1 MAMDITI
8 KSEEDAWKWLRKA
21 LDNDPELDQPLNIKF
36 DGWPRLDLHYI
47 GHDFDQ
53 SVPTRIMPSLLD
65 AQKEIHRLYC
75 QLRYGEQNLRKLKF
89 DDRQKLELNVKVD
102 KGSSKYDTNLSE
114 VLTEAAKA
122 AISNMESVHILY
134 SVLGVALTWGSTIA
148 WKSWLAHQER
158 KAEIKSRVQMS
169 ELEKDKLEI
178 MAKTQERAPEVKELS
193 AGIDKFRNNSLHQ
206 LKPSDVFNIPDSDI
220 SVDGNYAAEITTK
233 PKEQSTEMRI
243 DGEFVIQ
250 HVSSGETKGFKVK
263 VKRVVDGKM
272 VNITIPEALITP
284 DLKTVLKNNEWD
296 KRPLIMEINA
306 KVLRGEITAATLVSA
321 ANIPKKPE

>member
-1 MAMDITI
+1 MAMDIII
-8 KSEEDAWKWLRKA
+8 KSEKDAWEWLEKA
-21 LDNDPELDQPLNIKF
+21 LNDDPELDQPLNIKF
-36 DGWPRLDLHYI
+36 DGWPRLHLHYI

-75 QLRYGEQNLRKLKF
+75 QLRYGEQNLRKLKP
-89 DDRQKLELNVKVD
+89 DDRPKLELNVKVD

-122 AISNMESVHILY
+122 AVSNMDSIHILY
-134 SVLGVALTWGSTIA
+134 SVLGVALTWGSTVA
-148 WKSWLAHQER
+148 WKSWLAHQE
-158 KAEIKSRVQMS
+158 KVKEIESRVQMS
-169 ELEKDKLEI
+169 ELEKEKLQM
-178 MAKTQERAPEVKELS
+178 MAKTQERAPAVRELS
-193 AGIDKFRNNSLHQ
+193 EGIDNFRNNSLHQ
-206 LKPSDVFNIPDSDI
+206 LKTSDSFMIPESNISI
-220 SVDGNYAAEITTK
+220 DGDYAAEITTK

-263 VKRVVDGKM
+263 VKRLIDGKM
-272 VNITIPEALITP
+272 VNVSIPEALVTP

-296 KRPLIMEINA
+296 KRPFIMEINA
-306 KVLRGEITAATLVSA
+306 KILRGEITAATLVSA
-321 ANIPKKPE
+321 TNIPKNK